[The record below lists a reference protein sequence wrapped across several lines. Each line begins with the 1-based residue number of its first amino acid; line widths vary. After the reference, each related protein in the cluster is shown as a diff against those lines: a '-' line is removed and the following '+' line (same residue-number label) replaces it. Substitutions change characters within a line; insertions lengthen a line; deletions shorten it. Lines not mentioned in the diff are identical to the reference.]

1 MQENLI
7 NQVSLNFS
15 PESLIVL
22 NIILGFVMFGV
33 ALELKMQHFKE
44 LIRAPK
50 SYLVGLTS
58 QFILLPAITYALI
71 IVLDPL
77 PGIALGMILV
87 ASCPGG
93 NISNFFSSL
102 AKANV
107 ALSVSLTAVSTLL
120 ATFMTPLNFSLWAGL
135 YLGTRNATEAI
146 NLNPSDIFLNILL
159 LLGLPVIMG
168 MYFSYRFPKVTR
180 KILGPIKK
188 ASMVIFIL
196 FVIVAFS
203 NNYRIFIDYI
213 QLVIVVVFLHNSIA
227 IIVGYNYGKIFGL
240 STIDSRTIAIETGIQ
255 NSGLGLII
263 IFTFMEGIG
272 SMAIVAAWW
281 GIWHII
287 SGFFLTFL
295 WSKPISAYA

>member
-1 MQENLI
+1 MQEDLL
-7 NQVSLNFS
+7 NQAKLNFS

-33 ALELKMQHFKE
+33 ALELKLQHFKE

-50 SYLVGLTS
+50 NYLIGLS
-58 QFILLPAITYALI
+58 AQFILLPAITFILI
-71 IVLDPL
+71 LLLDPL

-87 ASCPGG
+87 SACPGG

-102 AKANV
+102 AKVNV
-107 ALSVSLTAVSTLL
+107 ALSVSMTAISTLL

-135 YLGTRNATEAI
+135 YLGSKNETAYI
-146 NLNPSDIFLNILL
+146 NLNMSDMFLNILL
-159 LLGLPVIMG
+159 LLGLPVLLG
-168 MYFSYRFPKVTR
+168 MYFSSRFPRITV

-203 NNYRIFIDYI
+203 NNYNIFIDYI

-227 IIVGYNYGKIFGL
+227 IITGYYYGKMLGL
-240 STIDSRTIAIETGIQ
+240 STINSRTIAIETGIQ

-263 IFTFMEGIG
+263 IFTFMEGTG

-287 SGFFLTFL
+287 TGFFLAFL
-295 WSKPISAYA
+295 WSKPIRAYA